1 LRFHLKRRNRQL
13 QLSKYRKKALKAS
26 QRRRLRKKLKK
37 KKERRKK
44 KRDSGLRKRPRK
56 PD

>member
-1 LRFHLKRRNRQL
+1 MRFHLKRRNRQL